1 MMTRVAIGL
10 AMFGVG
16 WHALVTLLLN
26 VLVTCSPQNYQLKWA
41 RFGRAA
47 PIALSIFVLA
57 SGCSQKARTPT
68 EVGELVRPVKTMV
81 VSAEAE
87 SHVRSFSGRVEAA
100 NKVELAFQVS
110 GLLVSLPVREGQNV
124 SKDEVIAQLRPDEF
138 QARLRALQGQ
148 LDRARADLQ
157 ALRSGVRP
165 EERLRLEAE
174 MRAAEARL
182 VNARAEFDR
191 FSQLLRSR
199 TISRVEFDRYETDYR
214 VAEQNYQ
221 AARQTLEQG
230 TIAREEE
237 ILAKEAEISGLEGQV
252 VEANLQLEDSTL
264 RAPYDGVIAQ
274 RFVEQ
279 GQNIRAKDRVV
290 VFQDI
295 DEIDI
300 AVDVPES
307 VMAADLRASDIVQM
321 LASFNAAPGLQFPV
335 HVKEIAQRAD
345 PITQTFTI
353 RVGMRAV
360 PGVNL
365 LPGMTGTV
373 TLTYR
378 RASILGGQILV
389 PVAAVMKDSTGV
401 QVAWTM
407 GPDGNVTRRPVKT
420 GAATGSDIVVL
431 EGLQPGDRI
440 VTAGVSFLRDGM
452 KVRVLGDGL
461 EGSQP

>member
-1 MMTRVAIGL
+1 MNAGNCPPWTFV
-10 AMFGVG
+10 
-16 WHALVTLLLN
+16 
-26 VLVTCSPQNYQLKWA
+26 
-41 RFGRAA
+41 RAA
-47 PIALSIFVLA
+47 PIALSIVVLV
-57 SGCSQKARTPT
+57 SGCSQKAHTPT
-68 EVGELVRPVKTMV
+68 EARDVVRPVRTMV
-81 VSAEAE
+81 VSTGAE
-87 SHVRSFSGRVEAA
+87 SHERAFSGRVEAA

-110 GLLVSLPVREGQNV
+110 GLLVSLPVREGQRVTKN
-124 SKDEVIAQLRPDEF
+124 EVIAQLRPDEF

-148 LDRARADLQ
+148 LDRARAELQ

-174 MRAAEARL
+174 MRGAEARL

-191 FSQLLRSR
+191 
-199 TISRVEFDRYETDYR
+199 YETDYR
-214 VAEQNYQ
+214 VAQQNYQ

-237 ILAKEAEISGLEGQV
+237 ILAKEAEVSGLEGQV

-279 GQNIRAKDRVV
+279 GQNIRANDRVV
-290 VFQDI
+290 VFQDV

-300 AVDVPES
+300 AVDVPET

-335 HVKEIAQRAD
+335 HIKEIAQRAE

-353 RVGMRAV
+353 RVGMQAV

-365 LPGMTGTV
+365 LPGMTGIV

-378 RASILGGQILV
+378 RASILGDQILV
-389 PVAAVMKDSTGV
+389 PAVAVTKDSTGV
-401 QVAWTM
+401 QMAWSM
-407 GPDGNVTRRPVKT
+407 DADGNVTRRPVKT
-420 GAATGSDIVVL
+420 GAVTGNDIVVL

-440 VTAGVSFLRDGM
+440 VTAGASFLRDGM
-452 KVRVLGDGL
+452 KVRDLGDGL
-461 EGSQP
+461 EGGRP

>member
-1 MMTRVAIGL
+1 MNAGNCPPWTFV
-10 AMFGVG
+10 
-16 WHALVTLLLN
+16 
-26 VLVTCSPQNYQLKWA
+26 
-41 RFGRAA
+41 RAA
-47 PIALSIFVLA
+47 PIALSIVVLV
-57 SGCSQKARTPT
+57 SGCSQKAHTPT
-68 EVGELVRPVKTMV
+68 EARDVVRPVRTMV
-81 VSAEAE
+81 VSTGAE
-87 SHVRSFSGRVEAA
+87 SHERAFSGRVEAA

-110 GLLVSLPVREGQNV
+110 GLLVSLPVREGQRVTKN
-124 SKDEVIAQLRPDEF
+124 EVIAQLRPDEF
-138 QARLRALQGQ
+138 EARLRALQGQ
-148 LDRARADLQ
+148 LDRARAELQ

-174 MRAAEARL
+174 MRGAEARL

-199 TISRVEFDRYETDYR
+199 TISRAEFERYETDYH
-214 VAEQNYQ
+214 VAQQNYQ

-237 ILAKEAEISGLEGQV
+237 ILAKEAEVSGLEGQV
-252 VEANLQLEDSTL
+252 VEANLQFEDSTL

-279 GQNIRAKDRVV
+279 GQNIRANDRVV
-290 VFQDI
+290 VFQDV

-300 AVDVPES
+300 AVDVPET

-335 HVKEIAQRAD
+335 HIKEIAQRAE

-353 RVGMRAV
+353 RVGMQAV

-365 LPGMTGTV
+365 LPGMTGVV

-378 RASILGGQILV
+378 RASILGDQILV
-389 PVAAVMKDSTGV
+389 PAVAVTKDSTGV
-401 QVAWTM
+401 QMAWNM
-407 GPDGNVTRRPVKT
+407 DADGNVTRRPVKT
-420 GAATGSDIVVL
+420 GAVTGNDIVVL

-440 VTAGVSFLRDGM
+440 VTAGASFLRDGM
-452 KVRVLGDGL
+452 KVRDLGDGL
-461 EGSQP
+461 AGGRP

>member
-1 MMTRVAIGL
+1 MNAGNCPPWTFV
-10 AMFGVG
+10 
-16 WHALVTLLLN
+16 
-26 VLVTCSPQNYQLKWA
+26 
-41 RFGRAA
+41 RAA
-47 PIALSIFVLA
+47 PIALSIVVLV
-57 SGCSQKARTPT
+57 SGCSQKAHTPT
-68 EVGELVRPVKTMV
+68 EARDVVRPVRTMV
-81 VSAEAE
+81 VSTGAE
-87 SHVRSFSGRVEAA
+87 SHERAFSGRVEAA

-110 GLLVSLPVREGQNV
+110 GLLVSLPVREGQRVTKN
-124 SKDEVIAQLRPDEF
+124 EVIAQLRPDEF
-138 QARLRALQGQ
+138 EARLRALQGQ
-148 LDRARADLQ
+148 LDRARAELQ

-174 MRAAEARL
+174 MRGAEARL

-199 TISRVEFDRYETDYR
+199 TISRAEFDRYETDYH
-214 VAEQNYQ
+214 VAQHNYQ

-237 ILAKEAEISGLEGQV
+237 ILAKEAEVSGLEGQV

-264 RAPYDGVIAQ
+264 RAPYDGVVAQ

-279 GQNIRAKDRVV
+279 GQNIRANDRVV
-290 VFQDI
+290 VFQDV

-300 AVDVPES
+300 AVDVPET

-335 HVKEIAQRAD
+335 HIKEIAQRAE

-353 RVGMRAV
+353 RVGMQAV

-365 LPGMTGTV
+365 LPGMTGVV

-378 RASILGGQILV
+378 RASILGDQILV
-389 PVAAVMKDSTGV
+389 PAVAVTKDSTGV
-401 QVAWTM
+401 QMAWSM
-407 GPDGNVTRRPVKT
+407 DADGNVTRRPVKT
-420 GAATGSDIVVL
+420 GAVTGNDIVVL

-440 VTAGVSFLRDGM
+440 VTAGASFLRDGM
-452 KVRVLGDGL
+452 KVRDLGDGL
-461 EGSQP
+461 EGGRL

>member
-1 MMTRVAIGL
+1 MNAGKCPPWTFV
-10 AMFGVG
+10 
-16 WHALVTLLLN
+16 
-26 VLVTCSPQNYQLKWA
+26 
-41 RFGRAA
+41 RAA
-47 PIALSIFVLA
+47 PIALSIVVLV
-57 SGCSQKARTPT
+57 SGCSQKAHTPT
-68 EVGELVRPVKTMV
+68 EARDVVRPVRTMV
-81 VSAEAE
+81 VSTGAE
-87 SHVRSFSGRVEAA
+87 SHERAFSGRVEAA

-110 GLLVSLPVREGQNV
+110 GLLVSLPVREGQRVTKN
-124 SKDEVIAQLRPDEF
+124 EVIAQLRPDEF

-148 LDRARADLQ
+148 LDRARAELQ

-199 TISRVEFDRYETDYR
+199 TISRAEFDRYETDYR
-214 VAEQNYQ
+214 VAQQNYQ

-237 ILAKEAEISGLEGQV
+237 ILAKEAEVSGLEGQV

-279 GQNIRAKDRVV
+279 GQNIRANDPVV

-300 AVDVPES
+300 AVDVPET

-335 HVKEIAQRAD
+335 HLKEIAQRAE

-353 RVGMRAV
+353 RVGMQAV

-365 LPGMTGTV
+365 LPGMTGIV

-378 RASILGGQILV
+378 RASILGDQILV
-389 PVAAVMKDSTGV
+389 PAVAVTKDSTGV
-401 QVAWTM
+401 QMAWSM
-407 GPDGNVTRRPVKT
+407 DADGNVTRRPVRTAAVT
-420 GAATGSDIVVL
+420 GNDIVVL

-440 VTAGVSFLRDGM
+440 VTAGASFLRDGM
-452 KVRVLGDGL
+452 KVRDLGDGL
-461 EGSQP
+461 EGGRL

>member
-1 MMTRVAIGL
+1 MNAGNCPPWTFV
-10 AMFGVG
+10 
-16 WHALVTLLLN
+16 
-26 VLVTCSPQNYQLKWA
+26 
-41 RFGRAA
+41 RAA
-47 PIALSIFVLA
+47 PIALSIVVLV
-57 SGCSQKARTPT
+57 SGCSQKAHTPT
-68 EVGELVRPVKTMV
+68 EARDVVRPVRTMV
-81 VSAEAE
+81 VSTGAE
-87 SHVRSFSGRVEAA
+87 SHERAFSGRVEAA

-110 GLLVSLPVREGQNV
+110 GLLVSLPVREGQRVTKN
-124 SKDEVIAQLRPDEF
+124 EVIAQLRPDEF

-148 LDRARADLQ
+148 LDRARAELQ

-174 MRAAEARL
+174 MRGAEARL

-199 TISRVEFDRYETDYR
+199 TISRAEFDRYETDYR
-214 VAEQNYQ
+214 VAQQNYQ

-237 ILAKEAEISGLEGQV
+237 ILAKEAEVSGLEGQV

-279 GQNIRAKDRVV
+279 GQNIRANDRVV
-290 VFQDI
+290 VFQDV

-300 AVDVPES
+300 AVDVPET

-335 HVKEIAQRAD
+335 HIKEIAQRAE

-353 RVGMRAV
+353 RVGMQAV

-365 LPGMTGTV
+365 LPGMTGVV

-378 RASILGGQILV
+378 RASILGDQILV
-389 PVAAVMKDSTGV
+389 PAVAVTKDSTGV
-401 QVAWTM
+401 QMAWNM
-407 GPDGNVTRRPVKT
+407 DADGNVTRRPVKT
-420 GAATGSDIVVL
+420 GAVTGNDIVVL

-440 VTAGVSFLRDGM
+440 VTAGASFLRDGM
-452 KVRVLGDGL
+452 KVRDLGDGL
-461 EGSQP
+461 AGGRP

>member
-1 MMTRVAIGL
+1 MNAGNCPPWTFV
-10 AMFGVG
+10 
-16 WHALVTLLLN
+16 
-26 VLVTCSPQNYQLKWA
+26 
-41 RFGRAA
+41 RAA
-47 PIALSIFVLA
+47 PIALSIVVLV
-57 SGCSQKARTPT
+57 SGCSQKAHTPT
-68 EVGELVRPVKTMV
+68 EARDVVRPVRTMV
-81 VSAEAE
+81 VSTGAE
-87 SHVRSFSGRVEAA
+87 SHERAFSGRVEAA

-110 GLLVSLPVREGQNV
+110 GLLVSLPVREGQRVTKN
-124 SKDEVIAQLRPDEF
+124 EVIAQLRPDEF

-148 LDRARADLQ
+148 LDRARAELQ

-174 MRAAEARL
+174 MRGAEARL

-199 TISRVEFDRYETDYR
+199 TISRAEFDRYETDYR
-214 VAEQNYQ
+214 VAQQNYQ

-237 ILAKEAEISGLEGQV
+237 ILAKEAEVSGLEGQV

-279 GQNIRAKDRVV
+279 GQNIRANDPVV

-300 AVDVPES
+300 AVDVPET

-335 HVKEIAQRAD
+335 HIKEIAQRAE

-353 RVGMRAV
+353 RVGMQAV

-365 LPGMTGTV
+365 LPGMTGVV

-378 RASILGGQILV
+378 RASILGDQILV
-389 PVAAVMKDSTGV
+389 PAVAVTKDSTGV
-401 QVAWTM
+401 QMAWSM
-407 GPDGNVTRRPVKT
+407 DADGNVTRRPVKT
-420 GAATGSDIVVL
+420 GAVTGNDIVVL

-440 VTAGVSFLRDGM
+440 VTAGASFLRDGM
-452 KVRVLGDGL
+452 KVRDLGDGL
-461 EGSQP
+461 EGGRL

>member
-1 MMTRVAIGL
+1 MNAGNCPPWTFV
-10 AMFGVG
+10 
-16 WHALVTLLLN
+16 
-26 VLVTCSPQNYQLKWA
+26 
-41 RFGRAA
+41 RAA
-47 PIALSIFVLA
+47 PIALSIVVLV
-57 SGCSQKARTPT
+57 SGCSQKAHTPT
-68 EVGELVRPVKTMV
+68 EARDVVRPVRTMV
-81 VSAEAE
+81 VSTGAE
-87 SHVRSFSGRVEAA
+87 SHERAFSGRVEAA

-110 GLLVSLPVREGQNV
+110 GLLVSLPVREGQRVTKN
-124 SKDEVIAQLRPDEF
+124 EVIAQLRPDEF

-148 LDRARADLQ
+148 LDRARAELQ

-174 MRAAEARL
+174 MRGAEARL

-199 TISRVEFDRYETDYR
+199 TISRAEFDRYETDYR
-214 VAEQNYQ
+214 VAQQNYQ

-237 ILAKEAEISGLEGQV
+237 ILAKEAEVSGLEGQV

-264 RAPYDGVIAQ
+264 RAPYDGVVAQ

-279 GQNIRAKDRVV
+279 GQNIRANDRVV
-290 VFQDI
+290 VFQDV

-335 HVKEIAQRAD
+335 HIKEIAQRAE
-345 PITQTFTI
+345 PVTQTFTI
-353 RVGMRAV
+353 RVGMQAV

-365 LPGMTGTV
+365 LPGMTGIV

-378 RASILGGQILV
+378 RASILGDQILV
-389 PVAAVMKDSTGV
+389 PAVAVTKDSTGV
-401 QVAWTM
+401 QMAWSM
-407 GPDGNVTRRPVKT
+407 DADGNVTRRPVKT
-420 GAATGSDIVVL
+420 GAVTGNDIVVL

-440 VTAGVSFLRDGM
+440 VTAGASFLRDGM
-452 KVRVLGDGL
+452 KVRDLGDGL
-461 EGSQP
+461 AGGRP

>member
-1 MMTRVAIGL
+1 MNAGNCPPWTFV
-10 AMFGVG
+10 
-16 WHALVTLLLN
+16 
-26 VLVTCSPQNYQLKWA
+26 
-41 RFGRAA
+41 RAA
-47 PIALSIFVLA
+47 PIALSIVVLV
-57 SGCSQKARTPT
+57 SGCSQKAHTPT
-68 EVGELVRPVKTMV
+68 EARDVVRPVRTMV
-81 VSAEAE
+81 VSTGAE
-87 SHVRSFSGRVEAA
+87 SHERAFSGRVEAA

-110 GLLVSLPVREGQNV
+110 GLLVSLPVREGQRVTKN
-124 SKDEVIAQLRPDEF
+124 EVIAQLRPDEF

-199 TISRVEFDRYETDYR
+199 TISRAEFDRYETDYR
-214 VAEQNYQ
+214 VAQQNYQ

-237 ILAKEAEISGLEGQV
+237 ILAKEAEVSGLEGQV

-279 GQNIRAKDRVV
+279 GQNIRANDRVV
-290 VFQDI
+290 VFQDV

-300 AVDVPES
+300 AVDVPET

-335 HVKEIAQRAD
+335 HIKEIAQRAE

-353 RVGMRAV
+353 RVGMQAV

-365 LPGMTGTV
+365 LPGMTGIV

-378 RASILGGQILV
+378 RASILGDQILV
-389 PVAAVMKDSTGV
+389 PAVAVTKDSTGV
-401 QVAWTM
+401 QMAWSM
-407 GPDGNVTRRPVKT
+407 DADGNVTRRPVKT
-420 GAATGSDIVVL
+420 GAVTGNDIVVL
-431 EGLQPGDRI
+431 EGLQAGDRI
-440 VTAGVSFLRDGM
+440 VTAGASFLRDGM
-452 KVRVLGDGL
+452 KVRDLGDGL
-461 EGSQP
+461 EGGRL

>member
-1 MMTRVAIGL
+1 MNAGNCPPWTFV
-10 AMFGVG
+10 
-16 WHALVTLLLN
+16 
-26 VLVTCSPQNYQLKWA
+26 
-41 RFGRAA
+41 RAA
-47 PIALSIFVLA
+47 PIALSIVVLV
-57 SGCSQKARTPT
+57 SGCSQKTHTPT
-68 EVGELVRPVKTMV
+68 EARDVVRPVRTMV
-81 VSAEAE
+81 VSTGAE
-87 SHVRSFSGRVEAA
+87 SHERAFSGRVEAA

-110 GLLVSLPVREGQNV
+110 GLLVSLPVREGQRVTKN
-124 SKDEVIAQLRPDEF
+124 EVIAQLRPDEF

-148 LDRARADLQ
+148 LDRARAELQ

-174 MRAAEARL
+174 MRGAEARL

-199 TISRVEFDRYETDYR
+199 TISRAEFDRYETDYH
-214 VAEQNYQ
+214 VAQHSYQ

-237 ILAKEAEISGLEGQV
+237 ILAKEAEVSGLEGQV

-279 GQNIRAKDRVV
+279 GQNIRANDRVV
-290 VFQDI
+290 VFQDV

-300 AVDVPES
+300 AVDVPET

-321 LASFNAAPGLQFPV
+321 LASFNAAPGLEFPV
-335 HVKEIAQRAD
+335 HVKEIAQRAE

-353 RVGMRAV
+353 RVGMQAV

-365 LPGMTGTV
+365 LPGMTGIV

-378 RASILGGQILV
+378 RASILGDQILV
-389 PVAAVMKDSTGV
+389 PAVAVTKDSTGV
-401 QVAWTM
+401 QMAWNM
-407 GPDGNVTRRPVKT
+407 DADGNVTRRPVKT
-420 GAATGSDIVVL
+420 GAVTGNDIVVL
-431 EGLQPGDRI
+431 EGLEPGDRI

-452 KVRVLGDGL
+452 KVRDLGDGL
-461 EGSQP
+461 EGGRL

>member
-1 MMTRVAIGL
+1 MNAGNCPPWTFV
-10 AMFGVG
+10 
-16 WHALVTLLLN
+16 
-26 VLVTCSPQNYQLKWA
+26 
-41 RFGRAA
+41 RAA
-47 PIALSIFVLA
+47 PIALSIVVLV
-57 SGCSQKARTPT
+57 SGCSQKAHTPT
-68 EVGELVRPVKTMV
+68 EARDVVRPVRTMV
-81 VSAEAE
+81 VSTGAE
-87 SHVRSFSGRVEAA
+87 SHERAFSGRVEAA

-110 GLLVSLPVREGQNV
+110 GLLVSLPVREGQRVTKN
-124 SKDEVIAQLRPDEF
+124 EVIAQLRPDEF

-148 LDRARADLQ
+148 LDRARAELQ

-174 MRAAEARL
+174 MRGAEARL
-182 VNARAEFDR
+182 VNARAEFGR

-199 TISRVEFDRYETDYR
+199 TISRAEFERYETDYH
-214 VAEQNYQ
+214 VAQQNYQ

-237 ILAKEAEISGLEGQV
+237 ILAKEAEVSGLEGQV

-279 GQNIRAKDRVV
+279 GQNIRANDRVV
-290 VFQDI
+290 VFQDV

-300 AVDVPES
+300 AVDVPET

-335 HVKEIAQRAD
+335 HLKEIAQRAE

-353 RVGMRAV
+353 RVGMQAV

-365 LPGMTGTV
+365 LPGMTGVV

-378 RASILGGQILV
+378 RASILGDQILV
-389 PVAAVMKDSTGV
+389 PAVAVTKDSTGV
-401 QVAWTM
+401 QMAWSM
-407 GPDGNVTRRPVKT
+407 DADGNVTRRPVKT
-420 GAATGSDIVVL
+420 GAVTGNDIVVL

-440 VTAGVSFLRDGM
+440 VTAGASFLRDGM
-452 KVRVLGDGL
+452 KVRDLGDGL
-461 EGSQP
+461 AGGRP